1 MKAMRGKKGSL
12 TIEASISY
20 PIFLMVIVT
29 MLYIIRIVY
38 TYGLVQHAVSQTAK
52 ELSMYTYIY
61 QVTGLNETNQDIQ
74 GSVSGRTEQFNQ
86 DVGSV
91 VSLYD
96 SFRSG
101 DFSGSYE
108 GTTDPTEI
116 LKNIGSAML
125 GEGSAE
131 LNNWLFEAV
140 VRPMMEGYIGADSKG
155 NSADNRLKALRVIG
169 GLKGLDLSSSSFFE
183 DGTTVDIVVCYT
195 IDPLFPIDIMPEMNM
210 VNRACVRG
218 MSGKTVFERNRG
230 ETEKEKSIWD
240 LSNDM
245 SRGKEIQKQEQVRNL
260 PETFPTFSAFD
271 PSAGT
276 ATAVMTIDLREDSYQ
291 DVSGIRNRIRGKC
304 NKVENYKTKTLSGVT
319 VKEEDISQKVL
330 IIYIPSS
337 TKERSIDR
345 SKYDQA
351 LTEIRKSYP
360 DIQIETREID

>member
-38 TYGLVQHAVSQTAK
+38 AYGLVQHAVSQTAK

-61 QVTGLNETNQDIQ
+61 QVTGLNETNQDVQ
-74 GSVSGRTEQFNQ
+74 NSVAGRTEQFNQ

-96 SFRSG
+96 SFCSG
-101 DFSGSYE
+101 DFSGSYG

-131 LNNWLFEAV
+131 LNNRLFEAM
-140 VRPMMEGYIGADSKG
+140 VRPMMASYIGADGKG
-155 NSADNRLKALRVIG
+155 NSADSRLKALRVIG

-183 DGTTVDIVVCYT
+183 DGKTVDIVVCYT

-210 VNRACVRG
+210 ANRACVRG
-218 MSGKTVFERNRG
+218 MSGKSVFERKPG
-230 ETEKEKSIWD
+230 EKGEEKSVWD
-240 LSNDM
+240 KTNDLE
-245 SRGKEIQKQEQVRNL
+245 RGKEIQKQEKVRNL
-260 PETFPTFSAFD
+260 PDKFPVFSAFD
-271 PSAGT
+271 PSSGT
-276 ATAVMTIDLREDSYQ
+276 ATAEMTIDLREKTYQ
-291 DVSGIRNRIRGKC
+291 EVRGIKGWIGSKC
-304 NKVENYKTKTLSGVT
+304 SKIENYKTKTLSGVT

-337 TKERSIDR
+337 TKDRAIDR

-351 LTEIRKSYP
+351 LAEIRKSYP